1 MEIKNKTS
9 TKNLEK
15 SRIFKT
21 RYFSRWMEKT
31 ELTDVLLLNAVEEME
46 RGLIDADLG
55 GGVFKKRVALPNRG
69 KSGSVRTLIA
79 TNKNDRWFFMLGFE
93 KNQRE
98 NINEKELRFLKD
110 FATDLLT
117 IPQSRLLN
125 SLKSKDLLEISHE
138 KK

>member
-1 MEIKNKTS
+1 
-9 TKNLEK
+9 
-15 SRIFKT
+15 
-21 RYFSRWMEKT
+21 
-31 ELTDVLLLNAVEEME
+31 ME

-98 NINEKELRFLKD
+98 NIGVTELKTLKD
-110 FATDLLT
+110 TAYDLLKLT
-117 IPQSRLLN
+117 DKAIN
-125 SLKSKDLLEISHE
+125 DLLIIQKIKEIHYD
-138 KK
+138 KV